1 MSCITSH
8 IRRHAAAIGIG
19 RQAVETSIEAAAT
32 PVIGIGAHAASFS
45 LQRSEPAISI
55 APSCRTST
63 GEILIVSP
71 DVVWLTEDNGY
82 EGVFEVIA
90 NVEWQVYK
98 EE

>member
-1 MSCITSH
+1 MSCIASH
-8 IRRHAAAIGIG
+8 IRRHAASIGLESH
-19 RQAVETSIEAAAT
+19 AVETSIEAAAT
-32 PVIGIGAHAASFS
+32 PII
-45 LQRSEPAISI
+45 AIS
-55 APSCRTST
+55 PSCRTST

-71 DVVWLTEDNGY
+71 DVVWLTEGNGY

>member
-1 MSCITSH
+1 MSCIASH
-8 IRRHAAAIGIG
+8 ITRHAASIGIG
-19 RQAVETSIEAAAT
+19 RQAVETSLEAAAT
-32 PVIGIGAHAASFS
+32 PVICIGAHMASFS

-55 APSCRTST
+55 TPSCRTST

-90 NVEWQVYK
+90 NVEWRVYK